1 VTLTNAQMEFE
12 AAALDVKNIVGLTT
26 EGLNQLWDRADA
38 QLDYIWKSSESEL
51 DREAS
56 IELAKLQI
64 EAAKYAA
71 GKKAQ
76 SDQTNAFFNAV
87 GLGLGAYFGG
97 SDIQLKN
104 DLKRVGTNAQGLGLY
119 TWNWNKEAQKLDIDV
134 AQTPSGYGV
143 IAQEVQRVLPEAV
156 LVHEDT
162 GYLMVDYSQINL
174 AKV

>member
-1 VTLTNAQMEFE
+1 MYV
-12 AAALDVKNIVGLTT
+12 
-26 EGLNQLWDRADA
+26 
-38 QLDYIWKSSESEL
+38 
-51 DREAS
+51 
-56 IELAKLQI
+56 
-64 EAAKYAA
+64 
-71 GKKAQ
+71 
-76 SDQTNAFFNAV
+76 
-87 GLGLGAYFGG
+87 AYKTGIPVPMPGG